1 MKSAILKN
9 FNIIIDIEKYTKL
22 RHDFHKIPEI
32 GFKEFQTSDYI
43 IQTLR
48 AIPNFEKLSKI
59 TRVGDTGFFIDIHG
73 TSKESK
79 SKSQLIALRADIDA
93 LPLSEQTG
101 VDYKSTHEGMAHACG
116 HDGHITILIATIEY
130 YLNNIDKVP
139 SDFCVR
145 FIFQPAEEGKGGAA
159 SMIEGGCL
167 VGADEIYGLH
177 NVTMFK
183 LGEIG
188 LVEGAIM
195 AGIGLFEITIT
206 GTGGHG
212 STPHKCNSPITIG
225 SLIIQLLNQIPS
237 QQIDSKDR
245 CVVTVGCFQSGEAH
259 NVIPE
264 KAIIRGTFRSL
275 SYENTDNLIK
285 KITEVCEGVRN
296 LYNAESIKV
305 AFNTKVGDVTLNH
318 KNPTEVVNK
327 IASKYFTVNSKD
339 LPMMASE
346 DFSFYQ
352 HKVPGCFF
360 MLGGGDETHDK
371 IIHSPYFDFNDKS
384 IPYGV
389 EMFIRIIEEKSGI
402 SLI

>member
-1 MKSAILKN
+1 MKNN
-9 FNIIIDIEKYTKL
+9 FNIVIDIEKYIQL
-22 RHDFHKIPEI
+22 RRYFHKIPEI
-32 GFKEFQTSDYI
+32 GFKEFKTIDYI
-43 IQTLR
+43 IQTLETL
-48 AIPNFEKLSKI
+48 PHFEQLSKVN
-59 TRVGDTGFFIDIHG
+59 RVGNTGLFIDIQG
-73 TSKESK
+73 KGENFKSTS
-79 SKSQLIALRADIDA
+79 QVIALRADIDA
-93 LPLSEQTG
+93 LPLTEQTG

-130 YLNNIDKVP
+130 YITNIDKIP
-139 SDFCVR
+139 NNFTTR

-159 SMIEGGCL
+159 TMIEGGCL
-167 VGADEIYGLH
+167 EGVEEIYGLH
-177 NVTMFK
+177 NVTLFK

-188 LVEGAIM
+188 LIEGAIM
-195 AGIGLFEITIT
+195 AGFVLFEITIT

-245 CVVTVGCFQSGEAH
+245 CVVTLGCFQSGEAY

-264 KAIIRGTFRSL
+264 KAIIRGTIRSL

-285 KITEVCEGVRN
+285 KITDVCEGARSI
-296 LYNAESIKV
+296 YHAESIKV
-305 AFNTKVGDVTLNH
+305 TFNNKVGDVTINH

-327 IASKYFTVNSKD
+327 IASKHFSVSSKD
-339 LPMMASE
+339 LPLMASE

-371 IIHSPYFDFNDKS
+371 SIHSPYFDFNDKS
-384 IPYGV
+384 ISYGV
-389 EMFIRIIEEKSGI
+389 EMFVRIIEEKSGV